1 MASMRVRI
9 YGEKV
14 LREKASDV
22 VDFDESLS
30 RFLDDMVETMMAED
44 GVGLAANQVGVT
56 RRIAVVNREPGNTDT
71 LLRLV
76 NPKITASSDET
87 DSFEEGCLSVPGV
100 NGSVVRPVEVE
111 LEYQDEKGARHTMKA
126 GPMVARI
133 IQHEL
138 DHLDG
143 VLFVDRLSLAKKILI
158 KAKLRE
164 LSRRSEGKG

>member
-9 YGEKV
+9 YGERI
-14 LREKASDV
+14 LREKAAEV
-22 VDFDESLS
+22 ADFDESLA

-44 GVGLAANQVGVT
+44 GVGLAANQVGVA
-56 RRIAVVNREPGNTDT
+56 RRIAVVNREPGNIAT

-76 NPKITASSDET
+76 NPRITVSSDDT

-100 NGSVVRPVEVE
+100 NGSVVRPVEIE
-111 LEYQDEKGARHTMKA
+111 LEYQDEKGERHTMKA

-143 VLFVDRLSLAKKILI
+143 VLFTDRLSLAKKVLI
-158 KAKLRE
+158 RGKLRE